1 MIKTNF
7 SRIILIGSLL
17 LPGCSS
23 FVKAEDSEK
32 LSLKYQAADYM
43 LLQDLKRNDKILP
56 KDTSVK
62 LLVLTSDD
70 WVKIYAYN
78 SSEELLNSNRLLALY
93 MFEDDFPDKKY
104 SEEYLDSQL
113 LKIVKQKDTSGKPE
127 KEVKKETKKVKKVKK

>member
-23 FVKAEDSEK
+23 FIKVEDSEK
-32 LSLKYQAADYM
+32 LSLKYQAMEYV

-56 KDTSVK
+56 KDSSVK

-70 WVKIYAYN
+70 WIKIYAYN
-78 SSEELLNSNRLLALY
+78 SSEELLNSNRLLVLY

-104 SEEYLDSQL
+104 SQEYFDSQL
-113 LKIVKQKDTSGKPE
+113 LKIVKQKDLSVKPE
-127 KEVKKETKKVKKVKK
+127 KETRKETKKNKKVKK